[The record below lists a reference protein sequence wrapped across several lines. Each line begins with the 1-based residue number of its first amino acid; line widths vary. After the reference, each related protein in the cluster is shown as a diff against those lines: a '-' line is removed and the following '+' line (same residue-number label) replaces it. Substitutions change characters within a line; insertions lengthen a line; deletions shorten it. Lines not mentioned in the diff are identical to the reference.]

1 MGTHY
6 GYEQGHPAKTLH
18 IDCWLTIG
26 RGAPNGFRRPTVK
39 VTAGYPE
46 LKRNERALNLKIAL
60 PIALFEAPSLSA
72 TINVEEPAQGIKID
86 TTAIAEA
93 VRGVIGADVTIEV
106 KEPDID

>member
-6 GYEQGHPAKTLH
+6 GHESNDTLF

-26 RGAPNGFRRPTVK
+26 RNPNGGWQGRPSVK
-39 VTAGYPE
+39 VSAGYPS

-60 PIALFEAPSLSA
+60 PLALFETPSLSA
-72 TINVEEPAQGIKID
+72 SITVEEPSQAIHID

-106 KEPDID
+106 KEPELD